1 MHQTKRIALLIETST
16 SYGRTLIRGILQY
29 ANVASSWIFYNEP
42 RGFGDAVPKLTKDN
56 LDGIIMRDT
65 PENMPLLALK
75 IPTVVSIRYEKRIPE
90 VPNIISDSKEIGIMA
105 AKYLQDKGFEHFA
118 FCGFDDMPW
127 SREREQAF
135 IDAAGCT
142 SKTFIHRK
150 KQQKQDY
157 DKQLQDLADWLFHLP
172 KPIGLMAC
180 NDVRGANIIE
190 ACKLAEV
197 KVPQE
202 VSIVGVNNDDMIC
215 QMTSPPLSSISLNIA
230 KAGYEA
236 AKTLDRLIKGKLQS
250 IEDIVIKPE
259 NVITR
264 TSTDIFAINDPL
276 IAAAMHYISKNCKQ
290 NIQVDDVA
298 DAIGM
303 NRRCLERRFRTIL
316 GKTVYEEIKRK
327 RINIIGKMLTETD
340 IPISEIAY
348 NMDFNDAN
356 HISRYFKSAKG
367 ISPLQY
373 RKSHSGILTGSF

>member
-75 IPTVVSIRYEKRIPE
+75 IPTVVSIRYEERIPE

-135 IDAAGCT
+135 VDATGCT

-157 DKQLQDLADWLFHLP
+157 DKQLQDLADWLLHLP

-236 AKTLDRLIKGKLQS
+236 ADVLFQALNRAGKGGEKLKKVLIEGSFSTISGTITFSPSGDADR
-250 IEDIVIKPE
+250 EMVIK
-259 NVITR
+259 
-264 TSTDIFAINDPL
+264 
-276 IAAAMHYISKNCKQ
+276 
-290 NIQVDDVA
+290 
-298 DAIGM
+298 
-303 NRRCLERRFRTIL
+303 
-316 GKTVYEEIKRK
+316 TVEDG
-327 RINIIGKMLTETD
+327 NFVCFTE
-340 IPISEIAY
+340 
-348 NMDFNDAN
+348 
-356 HISRYFKSAKG
+356 
-367 ISPLQY
+367 Q
-373 RKSHSGILTGSF
+373 